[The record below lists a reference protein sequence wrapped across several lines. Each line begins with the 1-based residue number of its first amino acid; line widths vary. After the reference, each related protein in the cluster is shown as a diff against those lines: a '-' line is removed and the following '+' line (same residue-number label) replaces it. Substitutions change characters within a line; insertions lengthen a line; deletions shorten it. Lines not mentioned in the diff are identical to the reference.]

1 MHDLAEFHLFK
12 SKVGQHLFVADGSR
26 LYDMPAD
33 LQLDS
38 ADAQALING
47 TIFPGARRID
57 GTPLSPPPLQ
67 TLSLNVA
74 QACNMGCSYCYAG
87 QGAFGGKPRLMQFD
101 VAKAS
106 VDRLIHESAPG
117 ADLVIGFMGG
127 EPFAN
132 RALIHTIVPYAQEAA
147 AAAGRTMR
155 FSLTTNATLL
165 QPADAR
171 LLSSCR
177 MHVAVSIDGPKD
189 INDAVRPMKGASSS
203 YDRIV
208 QGLQVLHTHGR
219 PHHLSA
225 RITVTP
231 ASRDLPHIL
240 DHVLSLGF
248 DSAGFSP
255 VLVSP
260 DPSSAFQSADFDWML
275 EGMVAC
281 GEKAVASILEG
292 RPYPFSNL
300 ETALQEIARGTHR
313 PYPCGAGAAYLSV
326 NADGDL
332 YACHRLVEDP
342 QHQFGN
348 VWTGSDVK
356 ARANH
361 LAARHV
367 DRQEPCRSCWARYLC
382 GGGCYHEV
390 DRRGRPACDYIRG
403 WLEYCL
409 SAYMLIEQQAP
420 DYFHDTARYFDGS
433 QGNTSDLAATGLKEK
448 HHGQ

>member
-1 MHDLAEFHLFK
+1 MHDLAEFHLFE
-12 SKVGQHLFVADGSR
+12 SPLGQHLFVADGSR
-26 LYDMPAD
+26 LYDMPPGVPF
-33 LQLDS
+33 DS
-38 ADAQALING
+38 PAAKALMDG
-47 TIFPGARRID
+47 VSFSGARRID
-57 GTPLSPPPLQ
+57 GTPLAPPPLQ

-87 QGAFGGKPRLMQFD
+87 KGAFGGKPRLMPFA
-101 VAKAS
+101 VARAS
-106 VDRLIHESAPG
+106 VDRLILESAPG

-127 EPFAN
+127 EPFVN
-132 RALIHTIVPYAQEAA
+132 RALLETIMPYAHEAA
-147 AAAGRTMR
+147 AAAGRSMR

-165 QPADAR
+165 QPRDAQ
-171 LLSSCR
+171 LLSAYR
-177 MHVAVSIDGPKD
+177 TQVAVSIDGPKD
-189 INDAVRPMKGASSS
+189 IHDVVRPMNGGGSS
-203 YDRIV
+203 YDRLI
-208 QGLQVLHTHGR
+208 QGLEVLQAHGR

-231 ASRDLPHIL
+231 ASRDLPLIL
-240 DHVLSLGF
+240 GHALSLGF

-255 VLVSP
+255 VLVAP
-260 DPSSAFQSADFDWML
+260 DPRQAFQRADFDWLL

-281 GEKAVASILEG
+281 GQEAVASILDG

-326 NADGDL
+326 NADGNL

-342 QHQFGN
+342 KHQFGD
-348 VWTGSDVK
+348 VWQGSDIS
-356 ARANH
+356 ARATH

-403 WLEYCL
+403 WLDYCL
-409 SAYMLIEQQAP
+409 SAYMLIERQAP
-420 DYFHDTARYFDGS
+420 GYFRDATRYFGAFHVD
-433 QGNTSDLAATGLKEK
+433 AVHPAPAGLEETA
-448 HHGQ
+448 HGQ

>member
-1 MHDLAEFHLFK
+1 MRDTTDFHLFR
-12 SKVGQHLFVADGSR
+12 SKLGQHLFVADGSR
-26 LYDMPAD
+26 IYDMPAELPTD
-33 LQLDS
+33 T
-38 ADAQALING
+38 ATVRALVKSISPPG
-47 TIFPGARRID
+47 TQRID
-57 GTPLSPPPLQ
+57 GTPLSPPALQ

-87 QGAFGGKPRLMQFD
+87 QGAFGGKSKLMQYA

-106 VDRLIHESAPG
+106 VDRLISESAEG

-127 EPFAN
+127 EPFVN
-132 RALIHTIVPYAQEAA
+132 RSLLREIMPYAEGAA
-147 AAAGRTMR
+147 MATGRTVR

-165 QPADAR
+165 EPGDAQ
-171 LLSSCR
+171 LLAR
-177 MHVAVSIDGPKD
+177 HRTQVAVSIDGPKA
-189 INDAVRPMKGASSS
+189 INDAVRPMNGGGSS
-203 YDRIV
+203 YDRLI
-208 QGLQVLHTHGR
+208 QGLEVLNAHGR

-231 ASRDLPHIL
+231 SAKDLPGIL

-260 DPSSAFQSADFDWML
+260 DPSQAFERADFDWML

-281 GEKAVASILEG
+281 GEKAQQAILEG
-292 RPYPFSNL
+292 RRYPFSNF
-300 ETALQEIARGTHR
+300 ETALQEIQRGSHR

-326 NADGDL
+326 SADGSL

-342 QHQFGN
+342 KFKFGD
-348 VWTGSDVK
+348 VWRGSDMT
-356 ARANH
+356 ARAEH
-361 LAARHV
+361 LTAQHV

-390 DRRGRPACDYIRG
+390 DRRGRPSCDFIRG

-409 SAYMLIEQQAP
+409 SVYAVLSERAP
-420 DYFHDTARYFDGS
+420 GYFRNPNQYFGAIAGDTPRPVHPHR
-433 QGNTSDLAATGLKEK
+433 QGNRHAG
-448 HHGQ
+448 